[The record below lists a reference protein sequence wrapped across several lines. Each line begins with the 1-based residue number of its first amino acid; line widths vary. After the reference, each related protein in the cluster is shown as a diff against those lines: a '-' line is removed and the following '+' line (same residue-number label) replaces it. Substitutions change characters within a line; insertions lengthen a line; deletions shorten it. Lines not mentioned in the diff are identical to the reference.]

1 MFRVIGIKMISN
13 TPLLSLLK
21 QENRKLEHE
30 FLLCFRALE
39 STIAPIVVFA
49 TNRGRCT
56 IRGTEDI
63 GTIGYTIE
71 NLIQLH
77 S

>member
-1 MFRVIGIKMISN
+1 MKARNQIVHLF
-13 TPLLSLLK
+13 
-21 QENRKLEHE
+21 KLRH
-30 FLLCFRALE
+30 RALE

-71 NLIQLH
+71 NLIPYIVP
-77 S
+77 